1 MWQDAAAVLI
11 ALGAALYLARALI
24 LGKGESCG
32 GCEKKN
38 PPLIALDSIA
48 PPPVNPAEP
57 GKSNG
62 AASGDQPDKAKNRQE
77 GLPARRPGSTA
88 TS

>member
-11 ALGAALYLARALI
+11 ALGAALYLGRALI
-24 LGKGESCG
+24 RGGGESCG
-32 GCEKKN
+32 SCEKKN

-48 PPPVNPAEP
+48 PPPVNPSEP
-57 GKSNG
+57 GRSYQ
-62 AASGDQPDKAKNRQE
+62 ADSVHRPDKPKT
-77 GLPARRPGSTA
+77 RPGCTA